1 MAEKISV
8 GICTGTACYVM
19 GASDILLLEENL
31 PASLKDRV
39 EISGATCLA
48 HCKDI
53 KNGKPPFVTINGDVM
68 AQASLPKVLN
78 RLREIVNAEHQQ

>member
-1 MAEKISV
+1 MSKKITV
-8 GICTGTACYVM
+8 AICTGTACYVM

-31 PASLKDRV
+31 PASLRDRV

-48 HCKDI
+48 HCKDS
-53 KNGKPPFVTINGDVM
+53 KNGKPPYVTIDGIVM

-78 RLREIVNAEHQQ
+78 RLREIVNAEYQ